1 LGVFDTSGA
10 ADVEFCY
17 TWFVELLEVLVRS
30 EMWRYPGG
38 LVVYGKMVRRKLL
51 LVVPLVT
58 KQTR

>member
-10 ADVEFCY
+10 ADAGFCY
-17 TWFVELLEVLVRS
+17 TWFDELLEVLVRS
-30 EMWRYPGG
+30 EMWRHPGD
-38 LVVYGKMVRRKLL
+38 LVVYGKVVRRRFL